1 MKCYFSGIR
10 ILPKIIT
17 PDPKPTR
24 PFRILRKIKRKDK
37 EKKQKLNLFDDEF
50 TDSTSVRSYNSATSY
65 DSSMLSHDSSMMS
78 CDSRASLDNSY
89 DFNISENLYE
99 NVTSLQEAIS
109 NLSKQSDQLYPG
121 VKLGME
127 AGDRD
132 IKGMGN
138 ECTKEEAIRGN
149 YTLNNSHPRENIQS
163 DIPQTEHTYKD
174 IHHTGEAH
182 KEITLRDAG
191 VAMVTPQVV
200 VMETQMK
207 DGKCNQR
214 YVDKYIDRQE
224 SKQDPVIQE
233 RCKQDVVNQGH
244 TDPQVDRGSEVSH
257 QVTEGMIDSNRQYT
271 QPEPDHSLDMGGKN
285 SKKKKTKVNT
295 IVNGRSEVA
304 GGLCQHEGSNVIQE
318 ATVTQGKG
326 VQTLQNMPAME
337 REHSVAAQS
346 ATVIQ
351 ATEKKNTPVNMTVRE
366 TRSPQNKGKIE
377 AKEKPNTP
385 VNMTVRET
393 RAAQN
398 KGEIKALEGPKS
410 PVNMTV
416 RRETQAA
423 PNKGEIETVEGK
435 NTPVNMTVRQETKAP
450 QKTGEIK
457 ASEGPKSPVNMKVS
471 RETWAAQ
478 NKGKIDTAE
487 GQNTTQNLTVKP
499 VTEVKKE
506 KVITKV
512 PEEKNNP
519 QNVTVKQNTEASK
532 NTAITPVQDTH
543 QNTALDLFVTP
554 RNTQNTV
561 LDSSVSPGNTQNT
574 VLDLSKKK
582 SDKSQSNNT
591 EQGKQ
596 KQSKIDFVRI
606 NSKEN
611 LYSPPVNINKEFVT
625 FKKDRSLT
633 TDVKPRIQGRA
644 KERSLLKGKIHV
656 HNFMH
661 EHRKKHNEKDC
672 KIPLKSILT
681 PRNQCDTNGNINDN
695 DKVRDKKYRKSLSD
709 TQMGIVNY
717 RDQKFNYDGYRDEKG
732 DKERASGVYE
742 AGRVLKSTD
751 KPKEMRLK
759 SVDKHGESLNNEV
772 NVDHTDV
779 TTDYKGKPGL
789 KTGENNV
796 YTTSKRGSIS
806 DAPSQRGSMVGS
818 DSQRTSIA
826 ESYTESLG
834 SSYSGGPGSDS
845 YIECDFNKVS
855 PCKLL
860 QRSPLR
866 LSLQTTHE
874 RYLESKRKAS
884 NQKRGR
890 RPREGK
896 GRSMAVD
903 YVEGTSMVGEHEH
916 NMSTD
921 TTPQYTIG
929 KVTLKDTKLNII
941 YYFEGVSL
949 KVRREVLFLILRTLT
964 FELKILLLLF
974 FLSKTREIYIFRVV
988 EYDFSYDFIYR
999 PHSLFMILLIKLKLY
1014 IVILVNIF

>member
-50 TDSTSVRSYNSATSY
+50 TDSTSVRSYNSTTSY

-89 DFNISENLYE
+89 DFNISDNLYE

-109 NLSKQSDQLYPG
+109 NLSKQSDQLHPG
-121 VKLGME
+121 VKLGTE

-149 YTLNNSHPRENIQS
+149 YTLNYSHPRENIQS

-191 VAMVTPQVV
+191 VAMVTPQVI

-318 ATVTQGKG
+318 ATVTQGEG

-337 REHSVAAQS
+337 KEHSVAAQS
-346 ATVIQ
+346 VTVIQ
-351 ATEKKNTPVNMTVRE
+351 ATEEKNTPVNMTVRE

-398 KGEIKALEGPKS
+398 KGEIKASEGPKS

-423 PNKGEIETVEGK
+423 PNKGEIETVEG
-435 NTPVNMTVRQETKAP
+435 
-450 QKTGEIK
+450 
-457 ASEGPKSPVNMKVS
+457 
-471 RETWAAQ
+471 
-478 NKGKIDTAE
+478 
-487 GQNTTQNLTVKP
+487 QNTTQNLTVKP

-512 PEEKNNP
+512 PKEKNNP

-543 QNTALDLFVTP
+543 QNTALDLSVTP
-554 RNTQNTV
+554 RNAQNTV
-561 LDSSVSPGNTQNT
+561 LDSTVSPGNTQNT

-582 SDKSQSNNT
+582 SDKSQSNIT

-611 LYSPPVNINKEFVT
+611 LYSPPININKEFVT
-625 FKKDRSLT
+625 FNKDRSLT

-681 PRNQCDTNGNINDN
+681 PRNQCDTNGNIND
-695 DKVRDKKYRKSLSD
+695 KVRDKKYRKSLSD

-732 DKERASGVYE
+732 DKERKSGVYE
-742 AGRVLKSTD
+742 AERLKSSD
-751 KPKEMRLK
+751 KSKEMRFE
-759 SVDKHGESLNNEV
+759 SVDKHGESLNNDV

-779 TTDYKGKPGL
+779 T

-796 YTTSKRGSIS
+796 YITSKGGSIS
-806 DAPSQRGSMVGS
+806 DAPSQRGSILGS
-818 DSQRTSIA
+818 DSQRTSLA

-834 SSYSGGPGSDS
+834 SSFSGGPGSDS
-845 YIECDFNKVS
+845 YVECDFNKVS

-874 RYLESKRKAS
+874 RYLESKRKGS
-884 NQKRGR
+884 DHKRGR

-896 GRSMAVD
+896 ARSMTVD
-903 YVEGTSMVGEHEH
+903 YVEGPGMEGEHEH

-964 FELKILLLLF
+964 LTFELKILLLLF
-974 FLSKTREIYIFRVV
+974 FYLKPEKFIFL
-988 EYDFSYDFIYR
+988 E
-999 PHSLFMILLIKLKLY
+999 SLNMISFTDHTVY
-1014 IVILVNIF
+1014 S